1 MDNTKYQIEKYD
13 AIYQKYI
20 FVTRWRSFEHLP
32 YNRILPTEDFDVAVR
47 EQRVFKE
54 EVKASKRKEAK
65 NKHVDLSAETQ
76 TSVYVPQLS
85 SLLLWAL
92 CPNDTS
98 SVWLRLFDSE
108 HFAEAY
114 SDRNKYREIL
124 NQDD

>member
-1 MDNTKYQIEKYD
+1 M
-13 AIYQKYI
+13 
-20 FVTRWRSFEHLP
+20 
-32 YNRILPTEDFDVAVR
+32 
-47 EQRVFKE
+47 FKE
-54 EVKASKRKEAK
+54 EVKASKREDAK

-76 TSVYVPQLS
+76 TSVYVPRLS